1 MFLIFYLRTSFI
13 VGSSYHPPF
22 SLSLIPKHLTYY
34 SLSDF
39 SFCGK
44 REVLVWG
51 HIAAISQEKTFQ
63 FYTWI
68 WTQELQEDGVAGGVD
83 VHFQAWSFT
92 WGWKYK
98 VSVQYITYF
107 SSLNPSQ
114 QTLPIGSIVLEQTP
128 PLLLLEIILLMKSWP
143 KTRLTLKSKKCTYYC
158 IKQIKIKSKIER
170 SKFWWFF
177 TEWVSGV
184 LGDFIF
190 LSKVS

>member
-1 MFLIFYLRTSFI
+1 MLWVALITKVIYTATLGSAKDVERMFLIFYLRTSFI

-68 WTQELQEDGVAGGVD
+68 WTQELQENGVAGGVD
-83 VHFQAWSFT
+83 VYFQAWSFT

-98 VSVQYITYF
+98 VSVQYITNF
-107 SSLNPSQ
+107 LSLKPSQ

-128 PLLLLEIILLMKSWP
+128 PLLLLGIILLMKSWP
-143 KTRLTLKSKKCTYYC
+143 KTRLTLKSKKMYLLLH
-158 IKQIKIKSKIER
+158 KS
-170 SKFWWFF
+170 
-177 TEWVSGV
+177 
-184 LGDFIF
+184 D
-190 LSKVS
+190 